1 MSEHRRTTL
10 KKPQFWCLSRNLKI
24 AFSYVETRLIPET
37 AQIQERRMKKLVVI
51 GAVTLVALGIVSY
64 RSSIIVA
71 AQNAPRDILPL
82 QLEEQIPVPS
92 VAGRIDHFSADAKRK
107 RLFVSALGNNS
118 LEVIDVFAGR
128 VVHSIKGLA
137 QPQGP
142 LYVPAV
148 DKLYVANAEDGKVRV
163 YDGATYTLRKTIDFG
178 KDPDN
183 MRYDETSK
191 RVYVGFGEDDGGIG
205 MIDPKTDERIGDV
218 YKTEGHPESFQVE
231 AKGEH
236 IFANVPDAGNVVE
249 SIDKKTGAMTKWSLK
264 GLRGNYAMALN
275 EEDHRLFTI
284 TRKTPMMVVLDTQ
297 SGKEIAR
304 LRAAGEC
311 DDVFFD
317 PTRKRIYVIGGEGI
331 ISVFQQ
337 NDPDHYELVANVPSA
352 VGIRTGYY
360 YAKRDRFY
368 VAVPAKGNEPA
379 QVWTF
384 EAED

>member
-1 MSEHRRTTL
+1 
-10 KKPQFWCLSRNLKI
+10 
-24 AFSYVETRLIPET
+24 
-37 AQIQERRMKKLVVI
+37 MKKLLTVSLVVLATLCVLTI
-51 GAVTLVALGIVSY
+51 RTTKTAV
-64 RSSIIVA
+64 
-71 AQNAPRDILPL
+71 AQSQTREFLPL
-82 QLEEQIPVPS
+82 QLEEQIPVPG
-92 VAGRIDHFSADAKRK
+92 VAGRLDHFSADAKRR
-107 RLFVSALGNNS
+107 RLFVSALGNNT

-128 VVHSIKGLA
+128 VIHSIKGLA

-183 MRYDETSK
+183 MRYDEASK
-191 RVYVGFGEDDGGIG
+191 TVFVGFGEDDGGIA
-205 MIDPKTDERIGDV
+205 MIDPKTDERTGQV

-231 AKGEH
+231 ASGGH
-236 IFANVPDAGNVVE
+236 IYVNVPDAGNVVE
-249 SIDKKTGAMTKWSLK
+249 SIDRKTGGVTKWPLK
-264 GLRGNYAMALN
+264 GLRSNYAMALN

-297 SGKEIAR
+297 TGKEVTR

-317 PTRKRIYVIGGEGI
+317 ASRKRVYVIGAEGF

-337 NDPDHYELVANVPSA
+337 NDPDHYELVANVPSGI
-352 VGIRTGYY
+352 GIRTGYFFTR
-360 YAKRDRFY
+360 RDRFY
-368 VAVPAKGNEPA
+368 VAVPAKGSEPA
-379 QVWTF
+379 QVWTY

>member
-1 MSEHRRTTL
+1 MRKFIL
-10 KKPQFWCLSRNLKI
+10 
-24 AFSYVETRLIPET
+24 
-37 AQIQERRMKKLVVI
+37 I
-51 GAVTLVALGIVSY
+51 GAVALAALGLVSY
-64 RSSIIVA
+64 RSSKIVV
-71 AQNAPRDILPL
+71 AQNAARDILPL

-183 MRYDETSK
+183 MRYDEASK

-205 MIDPKTDERIGDV
+205 MIDPKTDERVGDV

-249 SIDKKTGAMTKWSLK
+249 SIDKKTGAVTKWPLK
-264 GLRGNYAMALN
+264 DLRGNYAMALN
-275 EEDHRLFTI
+275 EDDHRLFTI

-297 SGKEIAR
+297 TGKEVAR
-304 LRAAGEC
+304 IRAAGEC

-337 NDPDHYELVANVPSA
+337 SDPDHYELVANVPSA

-384 EAED
+384 EVED

>member
-1 MSEHRRTTL
+1 
-10 KKPQFWCLSRNLKI
+10 
-24 AFSYVETRLIPET
+24 
-37 AQIQERRMKKLVVI
+37 MKKFILI
-51 GAVTLVALGIVSY
+51 GAVALAALGLVSY
-64 RSSIIVA
+64 RSSKIVI
-71 AQNAPRDILPL
+71 AQNAARDILPL

-183 MRYDETSK
+183 MRYDEASK

-205 MIDPKTDERIGDV
+205 MIDPKTDERVGDV

-249 SIDKKTGAMTKWSLK
+249 SIDKKTGAVTKWPLK
-264 GLRGNYAMALN
+264 DLRGNYAMALN
-275 EEDHRLFTI
+275 EDDHRLFTI

-297 SGKEIAR
+297 TGKEVAR
-304 LRAAGEC
+304 IRAAGEC

-384 EAED
+384 EVED

>member
-1 MSEHRRTTL
+1 
-10 KKPQFWCLSRNLKI
+10 
-24 AFSYVETRLIPET
+24 
-37 AQIQERRMKKLVVI
+37 MKKLFVVGGLVLAAI
-51 GAVTLVALGIVSY
+51 GILAS
-64 RSSIIVA
+64 RSSKTVVA
-71 AQNAPRDILPL
+71 QTPAREILPL
-82 QLEEQIPVPS
+82 QLEEQIPVPG
-92 VAGRIDHFSADAKRK
+92 VAGRLDHFTSDAKRR
-107 RLFVSALGNNS
+107 RLFVSALGNNT

-142 LYVPAV
+142 LYVPSV

-183 MRYDETSK
+183 MRYDEASK
-191 RVYVGFGEDDGGIG
+191 TVFVGFGEDDGGIA
-205 MIDPKTDERIGDV
+205 MIDPKTDERVGQV

-231 AKGEH
+231 ASGGH
-236 IFANVPDAGNVVE
+236 IFVNVPDAGNVVE
-249 SIDKKTGAMTKWSLK
+249 SIDRKTGAVTKWPLK
-264 GLRGNYAMALN
+264 GLRANYAMTLD

-284 TRKTPMMVVLDTQ
+284 TRMTPMMVVLDTQ
-297 SGKEIAR
+297 TGSEVAR

-317 PTRKRIYVIGGEGI
+317 TSRKRIYVIGAEGF

-337 NDPDHYELVANVPSA
+337 KDPDHYELLANVPSGI
-352 VGIRTGYY
+352 GIRTGYY
-360 YAKRDRFY
+360 FTRRDRFY
-368 VAVPAKGNEPA
+368 VGVPAKGSEPA
-379 QVWTF
+379 QVWTY

>member
-1 MSEHRRTTL
+1 
-10 KKPQFWCLSRNLKI
+10 
-24 AFSYVETRLIPET
+24 
-37 AQIQERRMKKLVVI
+37 MKKLFVV
-51 GAVTLVALGIVSY
+51 GGLMLAVGMLVS
-64 RSSIIVA
+64 RSSKTVVA
-71 AQNAPRDILPL
+71 QTSAREILPL
-82 QLEEQIPVPS
+82 QLEEQIPVPG
-92 VAGRIDHFSADAKRK
+92 VAGRLDHFTADAKRR
-107 RLFVSALGNNS
+107 RLFVSALGNNT

-142 LYVPAV
+142 LYVSGV

-163 YDGATYTLRKTIDFG
+163 YDGATYTLRKTLDFG

-183 MRYDETSK
+183 MRYDEASK
-191 RVYVGFGEDDGGIG
+191 TVFVGFGEEDGGIA
-205 MIDPKTDERIGDV
+205 MTDRRTAERTGKV

-231 AKGEH
+231 ASGGH

-249 SIDKKTGAMTKWSLK
+249 SIDRKSGAVTKWPLK
-264 GLRGNYAMALN
+264 GLRGNYAMALS

-297 SGKEIAR
+297 TGNEVTR

-317 PTRKRIYVIGGEGI
+317 ATRKRIYVVGGEGV

-337 NDPDHYELVANVPSA
+337 DDPDHFQFAPNVPSS
-352 VGIRTGYY
+352 VGIRTGYFF
-360 YAKRDRFY
+360 ARRDRFY
-368 VAVPAKGNEPA
+368 VGVPAKGSEPA
-379 QVWTF
+379 QIWTF